1 MNPATGADRV
11 DAVGASKRRDDET
24 ARLLLAVL
32 WRLKAHLHGE
42 TPLTGSNDR

>member
-1 MNPATGADRV
+1 MNPATGADPV
-11 DAVGASKRRDDET
+11 AVAGASKRRDDET

-42 TPLTGSNDR
+42 SPMGQNR